1 MNMNSV
7 EGFNTDN
14 EVKNSSYLNT
24 LDKSELLKVTITD
37 VVQGFCFLSCYQKTL
52 FDHFNCFT
60 LKFGFIQITITS
72 TSKLIFSNTCI

>member
-60 LKFGFIQITITS
+60 LKFGFIQITGTC
-72 TSKLIFSNTCI
+72 TSKLIFLNTCI

>member
-24 LDKSELLKVTITD
+24 LDKSELLKVIITD
-37 VVQGFCFLSCYQKTL
+37 VVQDFCFVSCYEKTL
-52 FDHFNCFT
+52 LDHFNCFT
-60 LKFGFIQITITS
+60 LKFGFIQITGTC

>member
-37 VVQGFCFLSCYQKTL
+37 VVQGFVFFLVIKRLS
-52 FDHFNCFT
+52 
-60 LKFGFIQITITS
+60 
-72 TSKLIFSNTCI
+72 LIILTVLH